1 MSEVILSVGI
11 DVGTSTTSVVF
22 SRLTL
27 DNLAGAFSVPRIE
40 ITAKEIVYR
49 SPVHETPLARP
60 DAIDGEALR
69 TLVLDEYARAGFTPS
84 EVRTG
89 AAIITGETARAENA
103 EEVLAALSEV
113 AGDFVVATA
122 GPHLEA
128 VLAARGAGVDAY
140 SERVSD
146 VVANV
151 DVGGGTSN
159 IAVYHFGKLLGTT
172 CLDIGGRLV
181 RVAGGRVTHV
191 AAPVRRVAE
200 HLGLTVAPG
209 ADADVDR
216 LTALTRAMAH
226 QLAMAL
232 SLAPRDSLHATLYT
246 TGCEPLPAVLSP
258 GVLCFSGG
266 VADLIEAPRSADPFR
281 YGDVGPLLGAAIAED
296 SAFRLVQRHRAA
308 ETIAATV
315 VGAGIHTTEVSG
327 ATIEFAQSLLPLQNV
342 PIIRAPDARS
352 DPDSLSEEIETRCR
366 TKDEYLTRPDLGAQ
380 FDDEAIAEV
389 KQRCQPNPQVQVY
402 VSDGLSSTAVEANVR
417 DLLPALLQGLKLHG
431 LTAGTPF
438 FVKYG
443 RVRSMEPISEA
454 LGAGVTCV
462 LLGEH
467 PGLATPE
474 SLSAYLAYQA
484 RVGMPESDRNCVSN
498 IHREGTSPLEAGAHI
513 ADLIAEMFKQK
524 TSGINLKMG

>member
-49 SPVHETPLARP
+49 SVVYETPLVRP
-60 DAIDGEALR
+60 DAIDGDALR
-69 TLVLDEYARAGFTPS
+69 ALVLEEYARAGFTPA

-103 EEVLAALSEV
+103 EQVLAALSEV

-159 IAVYHFGKLLGTT
+159 IAVYRFGKVLGTT

-181 RVAGGRVTHV
+181 RVTGGRVTHI

-209 ADADVDR
+209 DGADVDR

-342 PIIRAPDARS
+342 PIIRVPDDLS
-352 DPDSLSEEIETRCR
+352 DPDSLSEEIERR
-366 TKDEYLTRPDLGAQ
+366 LWLLHPEQPDETVALALSGQHVDS
-380 FDDEAIAEV
+380 FDDVQATANAIIKGARTV
-389 KQRCQPNPQVQVY
+389 LTGPNPLVIVLERDRAKVLGQSLATLRGRRDDVVCIDGVQ
-402 VSDGLSSTAVEANVR
+402 T
-417 DLLPALLQGLKLHG
+417 
-431 LTAGTPF
+431 
-438 FVKYG
+438 
-443 RVRSMEPISEA
+443 ISGDYIDIGQPV
-454 LGAGVTCV
+454 GAGRAVPV
-462 LLGEH
+462 
-467 PGLATPE
+467 
-474 SLSAYLAYQA
+474 
-484 RVGMPESDRNCVSN
+484 VV
-498 IHREGTSPLEAGAHI
+498 
-513 ADLIAEMFKQK
+513 K
-524 TSGINLKMG
+524 TLVFNT

>member
-49 SPVHETPLARP
+49 SVVYETPLVRP
-60 DAIDGEALR
+60 DAIDGDALR
-69 TLVLDEYARAGFTPS
+69 ALVLDEYARAGFTPG

-103 EEVLAALSEV
+103 EQVLAALSEV

-159 IAVYHFGKLLGTT
+159 IAVYRFGKVLGTT

-181 RVAGGRVTHV
+181 RVTGGRVTHI

-209 ADADVDR
+209 DGADVDR

-246 TGCEPLPAVLSP
+246 TGCGPLPAGLSP
-258 GVLCFSGG
+258 GVICFSGG
-266 VADLIEAPRSADPFR
+266 VADLIEVPRSADPFR
-281 YGDVGPLLGAAIAED
+281 YGDIGPLLGAALAED
-296 SAFRLVQRHRAA
+296 SAFRLVERHRAA

-342 PIIRAPDARS
+342 PIIRVPDDLS
-352 DPDSLSEEIETRCR
+352 DPDSLSEEIERR
-366 TKDEYLTRPDLGAQ
+366 LWLLHPEQPDETVALALSGQHVDS
-380 FDDEAIAEV
+380 FDDVQATANAIIKGARTV
-389 KQRCQPNPQVQVY
+389 LTGPNPLVIVLERDRAKVLGQSLATLRGRRDDVVCIDGVQ
-402 VSDGLSSTAVEANVR
+402 T
-417 DLLPALLQGLKLHG
+417 
-431 LTAGTPF
+431 
-438 FVKYG
+438 
-443 RVRSMEPISEA
+443 ISGDYIDIGQPV
-454 LGAGVTCV
+454 GAGRAVPV
-462 LLGEH
+462 
-467 PGLATPE
+467 
-474 SLSAYLAYQA
+474 
-484 RVGMPESDRNCVSN
+484 VV
-498 IHREGTSPLEAGAHI
+498 
-513 ADLIAEMFKQK
+513 K
-524 TSGINLKMG
+524 TLVFNT